1 MTHSGPLWRV
11 GDLAAAALYYRLC
24 RCYTLEDDLTHARDW
39 LNGVANLKL
48 KTDANGLL
56 FLLPAACYF
65 KSQLVKIQTEEK
77 EEKNRKKKK
86 QKTKNT
92 QPK

>member
-1 MTHSGPLWRV
+1 LATWRRRRRRCTIAFAVVTHLKMT
-11 GDLAAAALYYRLC
+11 
-24 RCYTLEDDLTHARDW
+24 EDDLTHARDW

-56 FLLPAACYF
+56 LLLPAACYF

-77 EEKNRKKKK
+77 EEKNKK
-86 QKTKNT
+86 
-92 QPK
+92 

>member
-1 MTHSGPLWRV
+1 
-11 GDLAAAALYYRLC
+11 
-24 RCYTLEDDLTHARDW
+24 LTHARDW

-56 FLLPAACYF
+56 LLLPAACYF

-77 EEKNRKKKK
+77 EEKNKK
-86 QKTKNT
+86 
-92 QPK
+92 

>member
-11 GDLAAAALYYRLC
+11 GDLAAAAALYYRLC

-56 FLLPAACYF
+56 LLPAACYF
-65 KSQLVKIQTEEK
+65 KSQLVKIQTEEEEEK
-77 EEKNRKKKK
+77 EEKNKK
-86 QKTKNT
+86 QKNT